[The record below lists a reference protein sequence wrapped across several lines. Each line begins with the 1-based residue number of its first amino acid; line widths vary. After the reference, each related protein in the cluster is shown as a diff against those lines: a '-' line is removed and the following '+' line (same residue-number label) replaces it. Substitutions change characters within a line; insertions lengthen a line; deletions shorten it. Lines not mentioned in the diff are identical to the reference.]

1 MKRYPPFDPPEYVGF
16 KPDAEVM
23 REYRL
28 TLRRDPRR
36 RRILERLA
44 GRDLLALYEGMV
56 RFRLH
61 DITLKRWVRQGILS
75 KAWLGTG
82 EEAVTVGSVHA
93 LRETD
98 LVGPM
103 IRNAGACHERGM
115 SVASMLK
122 AYLGTADQITA
133 GRDLHT
139 GAPALGVLPPTS
151 MMASLVPVFTGIG
164 IAIRQRG
171 EKRVALTYVG
181 DGASRT
187 TAFHEGFN
195 FASVLR
201 VPLLVVL
208 QDNQVA
214 LGTPTPRH
222 SAGRMEDLHTAYGVD
237 GLRCDGNNVLD
248 VYAASRILAARCRA
262 GRGPAILTAST
273 FRMGGHATHDEAEA
287 RALFSAESFRGWGL
301 RDPIGTFEA
310 YLISEG
316 PPLDGRKR
324 GTAARRQSNRRLL
337 DEAEAKVTE
346 EVEAAAAEALESR
359 RSRMPAPEDA
369 LRGVYAAPA
378 PPARPA
384 AGRPAPPAR
393 KSGRRVAQRRSGR
406 L

>member
-1 MKRYPPFDPPEYVGF
+1 MRRYAPFDPPEYVDF

-23 REYRL
+23 RAYRL
-28 TLRRDPRR
+28 TLRRDPER
-36 RRILERLA
+36 RRILERLT

-61 DITLKRWVRQGILS
+61 DITLKRWVRQGVLS

-93 LRETD
+93 LREID
-98 LVGPM
+98 LIGPM

-139 GAPALGVLPPTS
+139 GDPARGVIPPTS
-151 MMASLVPVFTGIG
+151 MMACLVPVFTGIG

-171 EKRVALTYVG
+171 ERRVALTYVG

-187 TAFHEGFN
+187 TAFHEGLN

-201 VPLLVVL
+201 SPVLVVL
-208 QDNQVA
+208 QNNQVA
-214 LGTPTPRH
+214 LGTPTARH

-237 GLRCDGNNVLD
+237 GLACDGNNVLD
-248 VYAASRILAARCRA
+248 VFAATSILAARCRA
-262 GRGPAILTAST
+262 GKGPAILTAST

-287 RALFSAESFRGWGL
+287 RALFSEDQFRDWGL

-310 YLISEG
+310 YLLESG

-324 GTAARRQSNRRLL
+324 ATAARRQANRRLL

-346 EVEAAAAEALESR
+346 EVESAAEEALESR
-359 RSRMPAPEDA
+359 RSNMPAPADA
-369 LRGVYAAPA
+369 LRGVYALSA
-378 PPARPA
+378 PPAPEG
-384 AGRPAPPAR
+384 AGRADPRDEGAA
-393 KSGRRVAQRRSGR
+393 RRVARRRSRR